1 MTAYRKT
8 AKGLSEIETRAHR
21 LAPRLRSALIIVD
34 GRRTAAE
41 LRPLILQQPEE
52 TLRWLL
58 DEGFIEPVP
67 GAASGSAPAAA
78 PAPAAGPATPGAA
91 DKPLSPAEF
100 ARLRAGAVRLLL
112 EQVGPDA
119 EPLALRM
126 ERAANAEALR
136 PLLAMA
142 VQSVSNM
149 RGRQAGQDFAARLS
163 AL

>member
-67 GAASGSAPAAA
+67 GAAAPASAPAT
-78 PAPAAGPATPGAA
+78 AAGAATPGAI
-91 DKPLSPAEF
+91 DRPLNPAEF
-100 ARLRAGAVRLLL
+100 ARLRAAAVRLLL

-149 RGRQAGQDFAARLS
+149 RGRQAGQDFAARLA